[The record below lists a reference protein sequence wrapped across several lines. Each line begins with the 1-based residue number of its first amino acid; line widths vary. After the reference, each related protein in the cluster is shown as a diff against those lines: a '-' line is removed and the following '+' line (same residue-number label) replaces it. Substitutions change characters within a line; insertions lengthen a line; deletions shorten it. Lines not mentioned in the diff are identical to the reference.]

1 MSQNSAA
8 DTAHTGPETDQKHH
22 DDKGIGSPTSS
33 PDSIPS
39 DAADLRDDHLPQ
51 ATEPPRPVDPYQVDN
66 ADLRVEHEM
75 LKAFINAPVDQARH
89 VARYVRPGD
98 FYSPVSAQIYAAAIE
113 ARRRNGG
120 SQGIEDQV
128 VDHASSGST
137 IGPETILAYQA
148 VEKVLS
154 EIESSRHRSLA
165 RNALVQVFYA
175 DGDPGDLRRHAS
187 TILHQAMRREAV
199 MHATRVQQIL
209 AETAPEEIFPAIE
222 RSSVAMHESRLEE
235 RYRALND
242 FPPAEPP
249 RRARDTQPE
258 VAVAA
263 ERTSASHRVT
273 AALGAAA
280 GAATSSR
287 RTRPA
292 TITSLESRRGP
303 RTGASTATAR
313 TATDYGRG

>member
-33 PDSIPS
+33 PDSTPS

-51 ATEPPRPVDPYQVDN
+51 ATEPPRPVDPYLVDD

-89 VARYVRPGD
+89 VARYLRAGD
-98 FYSPVSAQIYAAAIE
+98 FYSPVSAQLYASAIE

-120 SQGIEDQV
+120 SPGIEA
-128 VDHASSGST
+128 VDKT
-137 IGPETILAYQA
+137 LND
-148 VEKVLS
+148 
-154 EIESSRHRSLA
+154 IESSRHRSLA
-165 RNALVQVFYA
+165 RTALVQVLYA

-209 AETAPEEIFPAIE
+209 AETDPEEIFPAIE

-249 RRARDTQPE
+249 RHARDLQPE

-303 RTGASTATAR
+303 RTGAGTVAAR